1 MNYRDFTLDF
11 VPDGK
16 GGASVKVADSPAG
29 PGRLEPFEVPAI
41 EDELCL
47 IARAAE
53 ARAEAERSGEQR
65 ADLGDLEVLSAA
77 ALASLG
83 GQLFDHLFRGSVR
96 RRFDASFG
104 RLGPGDGL
112 RIKIQLDLQTP
123 TLAQLHSLPWELL
136 FEGESS
142 HSLGLDP
149 RFSIVRYLPQE
160 RMLDPQEVPR
170 PLRILLAGA
179 EPRTARLLSLDREV
193 ERVSRAV
200 ERPGLIEV
208 TSLPHATLSSLHQA
222 LMGEEEVH
230 VLHFLGHGDFDP
242 VSGEGVLL
250 FEDGRRGAS
259 KVRGRVLADLLRGR
273 TGLRLVFLNAC
284 RTARSAAS
292 SPFGGVATALVQA
305 GVPAVLAMQFPITDR
320 AAIQF
325 SEAVYRRLATGDPI
339 DAAVTEG
346 RNAMLAQTPDRL
358 AWGTPVLFSQV
369 ADGQL
374 FASGRSRPPDQDRA
388 RLRGLAPEVDME
400 LTGTF
405 SLSTLRRDLRTAP
418 SFASSPAPTP
428 TPRPL
433 HQLPAPPAD
442 FVGRGAELAELRSAM
457 ATGGGTICGLFGMGG
472 VGKTAL
478 ALKLACELRDTLP
491 DGQIYLDLRGM
502 SETPITADEAAA
514 HVVRSFHPEARLPE
528 GPQLASLYRE
538 VLHDKRVLLFMD
550 NAADRDQVEPLLPPD
565 TCALLL
571 TSRRR
576 FSLPGAFRLDLDQLP
591 AHDASLLLRRIAPRI
606 GDQAATI
613 ARLCGFLPFALR
625 LAASTLAD
633 RTDLKVSDYASRLE
647 RENQKAKLGE
657 AVLGVSYALLPGA
670 LQPCFRS
677 LAVFQASFDSA
688 AAAAVWDLSGN
699 DEEADEALGE
709 LVRRSLL
716 DGEES
721 RYRLH
726 DLTRAFAGVNL
737 HPMEK
742 EAARARHASH
752 FLGVLSATTE
762 LFLKGNEN
770 ILAALSLFDRERD
783 HILAGQ
789 AWAVERM
796 EASEDAACA
805 ANQFPYSGAHL
816 LKLRFNAHEQIRW
829 VEAGLAA
836 ARRLKDRVLEG
847 AHLGD
852 LGIAYA
858 ALGETKRAIEHFEH
872 YLGIARETG
881 DRRGEGNALGNLG
894 NVFAELGETRRAIEL
909 YEQDLA
915 VRCELGDRRGL
926 GNALGNLGT
935 AYADLGLT
943 EQAIDLYRQ
952 RLEVAREIGD
962 RRGGANA
969 SWNLGAA
976 YEKLG
981 ELFQAIAC
989 MQACVDFERQVGH
1002 PDAERDAAHVEEL
1015 RARAGGYP
1023 NEPSP

>member
-29 PGRLEPFEVPAI
+29 QGSLEPFELPAI

-53 ARAEAERSGEQR
+53 ARAEAERSGQQR

-77 ALASLG
+77 ALRSLG
-83 GQLFDHLFRGSVR
+83 AQLFDHLFRGSVR
-96 RRFDASFG
+96 RRFDASLG

-112 RIKIQLDLQTP
+112 RIKIQLDLQAP
-123 TLAQLHSLPWELL
+123 ALAQLHSLPWELL

-160 RMLDPQEVPR
+160 RMLDPREVPR

-193 ERVSRAV
+193 DRVCQAV
-200 ERPGLIEV
+200 ERPGVIEV
-208 TSLPHATLSSLHQA
+208 TSLAHATLSSLHQA
-222 LMGEEEVH
+222 LAGEEEFH

-242 VSGEGVLL
+242 ETGEGVLL

-259 KVRGRVLADLLRGR
+259 KVRGQVLADLLRGR
-273 TGLRLVFLNAC
+273 TCLRLVFLNAC
-284 RTARSAAS
+284 RTGCSAAPR
-292 SPFGGVATALVQA
+292 PFGGVATALVQA
-305 GVPAVLAMQFPITDR
+305 GVPAVLAMQFPIADR
-320 AAIQF
+320 AAILF

-346 RNAMLAQTPDRL
+346 RNAMLAQAPDLL

-369 ADGQL
+369 SDGRL
-374 FASGRSRPPDQDRA
+374 FASGRSRPPDRYRA
-388 RLRGLAPEVDME
+388 RIRGLAPEVDME
-400 LTGTF
+400 RTGTF
-405 SLSTLRRDLRTAP
+405 SLSTLGPGFHTTP
-418 SFASSPAPTP
+418 SVVPPPSPMPA
-428 TPRPL
+428 PRPL

-442 FVGRGAELAELRSAM
+442 FIGRQIELTELRSAM
-457 ATGGGTICGLFGMGG
+457 SHGGFAICGLFGMGG

-478 ALKLACELRDTLP
+478 ALKLAHELRDAFP

-502 SETPITADEAAA
+502 NEQPITPNEATA
-514 HVVRSFHPEARLPE
+514 HVIRSFHPEARLPE
-528 GPQLASLYRE
+528 GPQLAALYRE
-538 VLHDKRVLLFMD
+538 VLHDKRVLLLMD

-565 TCALLL
+565 TCALLV

-576 FSLPGAFRLDLDQLP
+576 FSLPGAFRRDLDQLP
-591 AHDASLLLRRIAPRI
+591 PNDASLLLRRIAPRI
-606 GDQAATI
+606 GDQAATL

-633 RTDLKVSDYASRLE
+633 RTDLKVSDYAHRLE
-647 RENQKAKLGE
+647 QENQKAKLGE
-657 AVLGVSYALLPGA
+657 AALGVSYALLPEA
-670 LQPCFRS
+670 LQKSFRA

-688 AAAAVWDLSGN
+688 AAAAVWNLSGN

-716 DGEES
+716 DGDEG

-726 DLTRAFAGVNL
+726 DLARAFAGVNL
-737 HPMEK
+737 QPMEK

-752 FLGVLSATTE
+752 FLGVLSSATE
-762 LFLKGNEN
+762 LYLEGNEN
-770 ILAALSLFDRERD
+770 ILGALALFDRERD
-783 HILAGQ
+783 HILAGH

-796 EASEDAACA
+796 EASEDAARG
-805 ANQFPYSGAHL
+805 ANQFPFSGAHL
-816 LKLRFNAHEQIRW
+816 LKLRFSPHEQIRW

-836 ARRLKDRVLEG
+836 ARRLKDRALEG

-858 ALGETKRAIEHFEH
+858 ALGETHRAIESFEQ
-872 YLGIARETG
+872 YLAIARETG

-894 NVFAELGETRRAIEL
+894 NAFAELGETRRAIDL
-909 YEQDLA
+909 SAQDLA
-915 VRCELGDRRGL
+915 IRRELGDRRGE

-935 AYADLGLT
+935 AYADLGET
-943 EQAIDLYRQ
+943 DQAIELYRQ
-952 RLEVAREIGD
+952 RLEIAREIGD

-981 ELFQAIAC
+981 ELTRAIDC

-1002 PDAERDAAHVEEL
+1002 PDAEQDAAHVEEL
-1015 RARAGGYP
+1015 RVRAVP
-1023 NEPSP
+1023 V